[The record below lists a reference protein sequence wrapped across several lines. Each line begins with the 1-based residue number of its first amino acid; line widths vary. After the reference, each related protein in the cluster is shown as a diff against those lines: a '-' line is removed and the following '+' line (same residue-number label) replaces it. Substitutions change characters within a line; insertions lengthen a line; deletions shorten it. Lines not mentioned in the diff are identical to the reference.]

1 MTTLG
6 VMCSM
11 TNVFATEQICS
22 VNVLKDISPTGDF
35 SYEDLTGSTHEAV
48 MEQLKPFYKKYNE
61 LTTFNPDPNFDPYSD
76 VYGYS
81 YKFLSANYTFI
92 GFNSIHNNI
101 TYYDVNIQSKDC
113 THLEMINLKPP
124 IPPTDSCFPYEGTY
138 PIIQCKPPTC
148 PAPANGQR
156 AAADCTQT
164 VSLTPVSGQA
174 EPRPKGSEGDGKST
188 YDLIAKVTEG
198 NQPKAGMALTFT
210 VEVEAGS
217 GGLPK
222 TPAGR
227 PTGNLNIKSGTTNA
241 SGEVKV
247 TFTSPVFAGT
257 HTVTVTCAKCTN
269 IKTAEKIFNVKVPNL
284 ISLPADNR
292 WEFISTDNYHK
303 NSNTSVATRTV
314 YYVTEQAKTNL
325 GQMVD
330 AIQTTPLDTAG
341 TRFWG
346 KIGLNDASLK
356 WGGKFN
362 AYVKVNGVYPPYPWN
377 RQGQHG
383 EHRLGV
389 QIDLQTLKKT
399 KADSFVMY
407 DRVCK
412 PKPDQYKVVPTILFH
427 TGGSYHFHAYLLGNI
442 TVNLGGGKCRTIN
455 N

>member
-6 VMCSM
+6 VVCSM
-11 TNVFATEQICS
+11 TNVFAAEQVCFLGNI
-22 VNVLKDISPTGDF
+22 TGD
-35 SYEDLTGSTHEAV
+35 TPEAV
-48 MEQLKPFYKKYNE
+48 MAQVKPFYTKYDDVKNE
-61 LTTFNPDPNFDPYSD
+61 V
-76 VYGYS
+76 VYRTVS
-81 YKFLSANYTFI
+81 ISENYTFI
-92 GFNSIHNNI
+92 GLDETLSDKES
-101 TYYDVNIQSKDC
+101 YVYDVKVKKEACVHSETYVDPPP
-113 THLEMINLKPP
+113 KPP
-124 IPPTDSCFPYEGTY
+124 YIFEICIPNEYLIYLE
-138 PIIQCKPPTC
+138 CKPATC
-148 PAPANGQR
+148 PAPTNGQR

-164 VSLTPVSGQA
+164 VSLTPAPGQT

-217 GGLPK
+217 GGIPT
-222 TPAGR
+222 TPTGR
-227 PTGNLNIKSGTTNA
+227 PTGNLSVKSGTTNA

-257 HTVTVTCAKCTN
+257 HTVTVTCAKCTGT
-269 IKTAEKIFNVKVPNL
+269 KKDDTEIFNVKVPNL

-303 NSNTSVATRTV
+303 NNNTSVATRTV

-442 TVNLGGGKCRTIN
+442 AVNLGGGKCKTMN

>member
-1 MTTLG
+1 MIKMTQPINQSTNQWLRRCKQFLKFRRSVAIKLIKTMTTLG

-11 TNVFATEQICS
+11 TNVFAAEQICS

-35 SYEDLTGSTHEAV
+35 SYEDLTGSTPEAV

-138 PIIQCKPPTC
+138 PIIQCKPATC

-174 EPRPKGSEGDGKST
+174 EPRPKGSEGGDGKST

-210 VEVEAGS
+210 VEVEPGS

-247 TFTSPVFAGT
+247 TFTSPIFSGT
-257 HTVTVTCAKCTN
+257 HKVKVSCAKCTGTVKEDTE
-269 IKTAEKIFNVKVPNL
+269 IINVKVPNL
-284 ISLPADNR
+284 SLFPADTKKPAR
-292 WEFISTDNYHK
+292 WNFTGTDNYHK
-303 NSNTSVATRTV
+303 ENRFYLTKVA
-314 YYVTEQAKTNL
+314 ADNL
-325 GQMVD
+325 RSLID
-330 AIQTTPLDTAG
+330 AIQLHTIQTIQRHIAG
-341 TRFWG
+341 M
-346 KIGLNDASLK
+346 LSLPMV
-356 WGGKFN
+356 F
-362 AYVKVNGVYPPYPWN
+362 
-377 RQGQHG
+377 
-383 EHRLGV
+383 
-389 QIDLQTLKKT
+389 
-399 KADSFVMY
+399 M
-407 DRVCK
+407 RV
-412 PKPDQYKVVPTILFH
+412 
-427 TGGSYHFHAYLLGNI
+427 
-442 TVNLGGGKCRTIN
+442 TV
-455 N
+455 